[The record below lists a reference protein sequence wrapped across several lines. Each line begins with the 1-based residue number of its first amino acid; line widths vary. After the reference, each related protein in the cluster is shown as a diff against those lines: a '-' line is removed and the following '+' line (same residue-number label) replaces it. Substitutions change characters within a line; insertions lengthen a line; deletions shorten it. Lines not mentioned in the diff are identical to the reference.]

1 MQDFRKKKA
10 NRLVRM
16 MIVNWAFGC
25 AVGFVCAGALLVSNL
40 SNIRVMMFKSDFEL
54 QFLLLLFGS
63 FGMTF
68 AGVVAATAIMLL
80 PGEEAPGQGGG
91 AKATVFLPAY
101 AFAKIRA
108 GRA

>member
-1 MQDFRKKKA
+1 MQDFRKKQT

-16 MIVNWAFGC
+16 MIVNWAFGW
-25 AVGFVCAGALLVSNL
+25 AVGFACAGALLASNL
-40 SNIRVMMFKSDFEL
+40 ANIRVMMFKSDFEL

-68 AGVVAATAIMLL
+68 GGVVAATAIMLL
-80 PGEEAPGQGGG
+80 PTDEDPGRSGGV
-91 AKATVFLPAY
+91 KSPLFLPAY

-108 GRA
+108 GRN